1 MIAEVTGVVRAITPE
16 LALVSVGGVGLQIH
30 CAPATLAGLR
40 EGEAA
45 TLATALVVREDSLT
59 LFGFADADERAVFE
73 TLQTATGVGPRL
85 AQAVLSVLTPEAVRC
100 AVADDDVTSLTRVPG
115 VGKKVAQRLI
125 LELSGRLEPPARTAP
140 AAAADAAPD
149 VHEEVRDGLVSLGY
163 SAREADAAVSAAY
176 DATAGATGAGGADS
190 TELLRAALALL
201 RRS

>member
-1 MIAEVTGVVRAITPE
+1 MIAEVTGVVRALAPD
-16 LALVSVGGVGLQIH
+16 LALLSVGGVGLQVH

-40 EGEAA
+40 EGEVA

-85 AQAVLSVLTPEAVRC
+85 AQAVLAVLTPEAVRC
-100 AVADDDVTSLTRVPG
+100 AVADDDVDSLIRVPG

-125 LELSGRLEPPARTAP
+125 LELKDRLGAPARSVSAPPAHGAP
-140 AAAADAAPD
+140 A

-176 DATAGATGAGGADS
+176 DAAGATDAAGADS
-190 TELLRAALALL
+190 AELLRAALALL